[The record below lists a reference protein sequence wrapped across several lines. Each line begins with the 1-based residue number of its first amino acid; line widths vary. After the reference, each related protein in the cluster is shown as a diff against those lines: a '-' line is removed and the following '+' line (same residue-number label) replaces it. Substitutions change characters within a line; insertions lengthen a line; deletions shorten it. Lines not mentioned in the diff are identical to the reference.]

1 MRQAIFNKINVNY
14 IKLVSNYTVR
24 TPLIYIPYY
33 YLKLIS
39 KESDYVLKRESAR
52 TVMEKI
58 RRDLVVKYKKEIK
71 KNLYQIKSR
80 EIAEKI
86 AQRLREEARNTK
98 T

>member
-1 MRQAIFNKINVNY
+1 MCQAIFNKITTNY
-14 IKLVSNYTVR
+14 IKLVSNYAVGI
-24 TPLIYIPYY
+24 PGFIPYY

-39 KESDYVLKRESAR
+39 KESDYVLKRELTR

-71 KNLYQIKSR
+71 KNLYQIKSK

-86 AQRLREEARNTK
+86 AQRLREESVNK
-98 T
+98 K

>member
-1 MRQAIFNKINVNY
+1 
-14 IKLVSNYTVR
+14 
-24 TPLIYIPYY
+24 
-33 YLKLIS
+33 
-39 KESDYVLKRESAR
+39 
-52 TVMEKI
+52 MEKI

-86 AQRLREEARNTK
+86 AQRLREEARNTR

>member
-1 MRQAIFNKINVNY
+1 MVNF
-14 IKLVSNYTVR
+14 IISYTSR
-24 TPLIYIPYY
+24 
-33 YLKLIS
+33 K
-39 KESDYVLKRESAR
+39 
-52 TVMEKI
+52 VMEKI

-71 KNLYQIKSR
+71 RNLYQIKSR

>member
-1 MRQAIFNKINVNY
+1 
-14 IKLVSNYTVR
+14 
-24 TPLIYIPYY
+24 
-33 YLKLIS
+33 
-39 KESDYVLKRESAR
+39 
-52 TVMEKI
+52 MEKI

-86 AQRLREEARNTK
+86 AQRLREEAKGK